1 MSKAYIFL
9 ADGFEEIEALA
20 PVDLLR
26 RAGVN
31 VSTVSI
37 TQQKE
42 VTGAHGV
49 TVAADTVIADADAS
63 DVDLIVCPGG
73 MPGACEELNR
83 MIRAPH
89 PSGRYISA
97 ICAAPAVTLSPLG
110 ILSGKNA
117 TCYPGFEKALSEA
130 GAIHTAERVVRDG
143 NIITSNGPSSAIQ
156 FGLALVEALCGA
168 DTAKTVAS
176 GILL

>member
-1 MSKAYIFL
+1 
-9 ADGFEEIEALA
+9 
-20 PVDLLR
+20 
-26 RAGVN
+26 
-31 VSTVSI
+31 
-37 TQQKE
+37 
-42 VTGAHGV
+42 
-49 TVAADTVIADADAS
+49 
-63 DVDLIVCPGG
+63 
-73 MPGACEELNR
+73 
-83 MIRAPH
+83 
-89 PSGRYISA
+89 
-97 ICAAPAVTLSPLG
+97 
-110 ILSGKNA
+110 A